1 MPLKCQLSV
10 CACMALRM
18 KYSSAHRNSS
28 RPPCGAGK
36 GKYGGCTSAPPRR
49 PPALIICQTD
59 RCFSND
65 VVSRAELTAK
75 RRSEKLPGVDGGS
88 PWGGGS
94 GWGPRDPAG
103 PAHVAKPAA
112 QQLFWWLHKHEYR
125 QETCASYSVITTLY
139 TSEAIFN
146 STVHFLSSRWCQC
159 EPALKP
165 INRAAT

>member
-88 PWGGGS
+88 PWGGPDGDPETQLAPPTSPNLQLSSCFGGS
-94 GWGPRDPAG
+94 
-103 PAHVAKPAA
+103 
-112 QQLFWWLHKHEYR
+112 HKYEYR

-146 STVHFLSSRWCQC
+146 STVHFLSSRLCQC

>member
-88 PWGGGS
+88 PWGGG
-94 GWGPRDPAG
+94 GPDGDPET
-103 PAHVAKPAA
+103 
-112 QQLFWWLHKHEYR
+112 QL
-125 QETCASYSVITTLY
+125 APP
-139 TSEAIFN
+139 TSPN
-146 STVHFLSSRWCQC
+146 LQLSSCFGGC
-159 EPALKP
+159 
-165 INRAAT
+165 INMNTDRKHVRVTL